1 MVRCDR
7 FDLVGTFAMQEIV
20 ARAYGAGVLAI
31 GWRCAADGSVLLNPS
46 VDSTVTL
53 VADDELVVVG

>member
-7 FDLVGTFAMQEIV
+7 FDLVGNFTMQEIV

-31 GWRCAADGSVLLNPS
+31 GWRRTADGSVLLNPG
-46 VDSTVTL
+46 VDRSVTL